1 MRRYFDHMANLTQK
15 QERFVEEYLIH
26 RSAAEAYRVAYDASR
41 MRPSSIYVQGHRL
54 LKNPKIAPIIEARL
68 TALGETM
75 GDETEFT
82 VARALQDFL
91 DLARADPNE
100 LIGLRV
106 GCCRYC
112 HGPDHQYQWTPAEF
126 ATATSK
132 AEQADQPL
140 PDVAGGLDFDRTLPP
155 NPACPE
161 CRGEGETR
169 IVPMDT
175 RNLSPGGKMLYQG
188 VKQTKDG
195 LQIVLADKSK
205 ALENAT
211 KIIGG
216 FLERLELSGTAT
228 VAKPDLTGLS
238 ASDAAS
244 KYAEFVKGI
253 DRGGKKG

>member
-1 MRRYFDHMANLTQK
+1 MANLTQK
-15 QERFVEEYLIH
+15 QERFVEAYIDTRDYH
-26 RSAAEAYRVAYDASR
+26 EAYALAFDCSR
-41 MRPSSIYVQGHRL
+41 MRPSSITTEGWRL
-54 LKNPKIAPIIEARL
+54 LRNPKVAQEIERRL
-68 TALGETM
+68 EVIGEASDEKM
-75 GDETEFT
+75 GFD
-82 VARALQDFL
+82 ALQALSLFL

-126 ATATSK
+126 TNATTK
-132 AEQADQPL
+132 AEQSEQPL

-195 LQIVLADKSK
+195 LQIILADKAK

-211 KIIGG
+211 KLIGG
-216 FLERLELSGTAT
+216 FLERVELSGSVTT
-228 VAKPDLTGLS
+228 AKPDLTGM
-238 ASDAAS
+238 DAATAS
-244 KYAEFVKGI
+244 AAYADFVKGI
-253 DRGGKKG
+253 DRAGKKG

>member
-1 MRRYFDHMANLTQK
+1 MAKELTPRQA
-15 QERFVEEYLIH
+15 RFIEEYLIH

-41 MRPSSIYVQGHRL
+41 MRPSSVYTNGHRML
-54 LKNPKIAPIIEARL
+54 NHAKIKPIIEERL
-68 TALGETM
+68 ERLGESLS
-75 GDETEFT
+75 DETEFT
-82 VARALQDFL
+82 VVRALQDFM

-126 ATATSK
+126 AVATTK
-132 AEQADQPL
+132 AEQAEQPL

-195 LQIVLADKSK
+195 LQIILADKSK

-211 KIIGG
+211 KLIGG
-216 FLERLELSGTAT
+216 FLERVELSGSAT

-238 ASDAAS
+238 ASEAAS
-244 KYAEFVKGI
+244 KYSEFIKGT
-253 DRGGKKG
+253 KTKG

>member
-1 MRRYFDHMANLTQK
+1 MANLTAR
-15 QERFVEEYLIH
+15 QEKFIEEYLIH
-26 RSAAEAYRVAYDASR
+26 RSAAEAYRVAYSADR
-41 MRPSSIYVQGHRL
+41 MRPSSVWREGHRL
-54 LKNPKIAPIIEARL
+54 LNHPKVSPIISERL
-68 TALGETM
+68 SELGQVAET
-75 GDETEFT
+75 ETEFT
-82 VARALQDFL
+82 VVQALGLFM

-126 ATATSK
+126 MAATTK
-132 AEQADQPL
+132 AEQAELPL

-195 LQIVLADKSK
+195 LQIILADKAK

-211 KIIGG
+211 KLIGG
-216 FLERLELSGTAT
+216 FLERVELSGG
-228 VAKPDLTGLS
+228 VAVGKPDLTGM
-238 ASDAAS
+238 DAATAS
-244 KYAEFVKGI
+244 SVYAAFVKGV
-253 DRGGKKG
+253 DQGGKKG

>member
-1 MRRYFDHMANLTQK
+1 MTKLTLK
-15 QERFVEEYLIH
+15 QEKFVEAYIETRDAH
-26 RSAAEAYRVAYDASR
+26 EAYSLAFDCSR
-41 MRPSSIYVQGHRL
+41 MRPSSITTEGWKL
-54 LKNPKIAPIIEARL
+54 LRNPKVAQEIERRLDIIGEASDEKMGFDAVQ
-68 TALGETM
+68 ALS
-75 GDETEFT
+75 
-82 VARALQDFL
+82 LFL

-126 ATATSK
+126 AAATTK
-132 AEQADQPL
+132 AEQAEQPL

-195 LQIVLADKSK
+195 LQIILADKAK

-211 KIIGG
+211 KLIGG
-216 FLERLELSGTAT
+216 FLERVELSGGVS
-228 VAKPDLTGLS
+228 VAKPDLTGMDASS
-238 ASDAAS
+238 AAQAY
-244 KYAEFVKGI
+244 KLFVDGTA
-253 DRGGKKG
+253 KKS

>member
-1 MRRYFDHMANLTQK
+1 MTKLTLKQGKFVDAYIETRDAHESYSLAFDSK
-15 QERFVEEYLIH
+15 
-26 RSAAEAYRVAYDASR
+26 R
-41 MRPSSIYVQGHRL
+41 MRPSSISTEGYRMLRHPQIALEIKRRL
-54 LKNPKIAPIIEARL
+54 ELI
-68 TALGETM
+68 GETA
-75 GDETEFT
+75 DEKLGFD
-82 VARALQDFL
+82 AIQALSLFV

-106 GCCRYC
+106 GACRYC

-126 ATATSK
+126 MAATAL
-132 AEQADQPL
+132 AERNEQPL

-155 NPACPE
+155 LPTCPE

-195 LQIVLADKSK
+195 MQIILADKSK

-211 KIIGG
+211 KLIGG
-216 FLERLELSGTAT
+216 FLERVELSGG
-228 VAKPDLTGLS
+228 VAVGKPDLTGLS
-238 ASDAAS
+238 AADAAQ
-244 KYAEFVKGI
+244 KYSEFV
-253 DRGGKKG
+253 RGK

>member
-1 MRRYFDHMANLTQK
+1 MTKLTLK
-15 QERFVEEYLIH
+15 QEKFVEAYIDTRDYH
-26 RSAAEAYRVAYDASR
+26 EAYALAFDCSR
-41 MRPSSIYVQGHRL
+41 MRPSSITTEGWKL
-54 LKNPKIAPIIEARL
+54 LRNPKVAQEIERRLDIIGEASDEKMGFDAIQ
-68 TALGETM
+68 ALN
-75 GDETEFT
+75 
-82 VARALQDFL
+82 LFL

-126 ATATSK
+126 AAATDK
-132 AEQADQPL
+132 AEQAELPL

-195 LQIVLADKSK
+195 LQIILADKAK

-211 KIIGG
+211 KLIGG
-216 FLERLELSGTAT
+216 FLERVELSGSAT

-244 KYAEFVKGI
+244 KYAEFVKGV